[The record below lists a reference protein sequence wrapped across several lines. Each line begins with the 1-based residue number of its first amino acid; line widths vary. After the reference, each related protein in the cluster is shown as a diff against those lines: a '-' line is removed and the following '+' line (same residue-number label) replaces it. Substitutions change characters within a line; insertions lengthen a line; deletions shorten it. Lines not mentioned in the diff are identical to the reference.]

1 MKRCHW
7 IPWHTSITSAQCI
20 HRTSAASCMFSMRFS
35 TLSIY
40 LLLLCLTLC
49 IIAVKPLMWISN
61 CMLILTIIFCSIVS
75 RLLSFF
81 MQHFFNWIWLLALIG
96 TVLEMACKGKLGK
109 HTVCGV
115 AFRWYPAVW
124 KRVCSLLFGVKWLVP
139 EKCKCKINLKWGVT
153 GQMKTSGSV
162 KWHNNIVTQLKML
175 MPASSRIT
183 IMPLS
188 CMMLSCQYEPNSS
201 KSLCIYLRNAEMI
214 IWKTVLTRDHIIKEL
229 FRSICS
235 ITCKN
240 SWDQKYLISNP
251 LEIKYANLDWWNISA
266 SD

>member
-20 HRTSAASCMFSMRFS
+20 HRTSAASCMFLMRFS

-49 IIAVKPLMWISN
+49 ITAVKPLMWISK

-109 HTVCGV
+109 HTVCRV
-115 AFRWYPAVW
+115 AFRWSPAVW

-175 MPASSRIT
+175 MPIKTAVWQAHCRPKHRT
-183 IMPLS
+183 
-188 CMMLSCQYEPNSS
+188 
-201 KSLCIYLRNAEMI
+201 
-214 IWKTVLTRDHIIKEL
+214 WK
-229 FRSICS
+229 
-235 ITCKN
+235 
-240 SWDQKYLISNP
+240 
-251 LEIKYANLDWWNISA
+251 A
-266 SD
+266 

>member
-1 MKRCHW
+1 MTLLVSVLFHEHLKPLKLVWLTGLKTLFCCHQRSSFVTCFTLENSSKNGARFKVTMKRCHW

-20 HRTSAASCMFSMRFS
+20 HRTSAASCMFLMRFS

-49 IIAVKPLMWISN
+49 IIAVKPLMWILN

-81 MQHFFNWIWLLALIG
+81 MQHFFNWIWLLAFIG

-162 KWHNNIVTQLKML
+162 KWHNDIVTQLKML
-175 MPASSRIT
+175 MPIKTAVWQAHCRPKRRTWKAS
-183 IMPLS
+183 
-188 CMMLSCQYEPNSS
+188 
-201 KSLCIYLRNAEMI
+201 
-214 IWKTVLTRDHIIKEL
+214 IKKL
-229 FRSICS
+229 F
-235 ITCKN
+235 
-240 SWDQKYLISNP
+240 
-251 LEIKYANLDWWNISA
+251 
-266 SD
+266 